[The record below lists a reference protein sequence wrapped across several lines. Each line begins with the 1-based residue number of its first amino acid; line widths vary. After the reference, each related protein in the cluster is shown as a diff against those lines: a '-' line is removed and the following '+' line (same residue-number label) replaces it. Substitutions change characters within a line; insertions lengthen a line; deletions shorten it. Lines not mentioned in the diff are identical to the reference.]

1 LSKQEIEAYFADQL
15 LSFGTA
21 GVRGKMG
28 LGTQRM
34 NRFTYT
40 QLAYAYAKYI
50 SVTYPQNL
58 QVVIGHDNRI
68 DSKRFAKL
76 CANVMSS
83 FNIRV
88 LLFAHNRLMP
98 TPIVSYAIRRTNSS
112 GGIIITASHNP
123 KEYNGFKAYNP
134 DGGQILPDV
143 VESIVAY
150 MAPVHKLLEITYQSK
165 RGMIG
170 YLKHSIVKQYF
181 HDARAALINLSI
193 INEKKEYP
201 IVFTG
206 HHGTACLLGP
216 QFLKQLKFNIK
227 PVRAQS
233 FYSSTFVNSP
243 NANPETLDS
252 FTAAIDYAEKINSE
266 LCIGVDPDG
275 DRMAVVIK
283 KNNE

>member
-1 LSKQEIEAYFADQL
+1 
-15 LSFGTA
+15 
-21 GVRGKMG
+21 MG

-34 NRFTYT
+34 NRFTYV

-68 DSKRFAKL
+68 DSKYFAKL
-76 CANVMSS
+76 CAKVMTS
-83 FNIRV
+83 FKIRV
-88 LLFAHNRLMP
+88 LLFHHNRLMP

-143 VESIVAY
+143 VESINTHMCPA
-150 MAPVHKLLEITYQSK
+150 HKILELTYHSHN
-165 RGMIG
+165 RLIR
-170 YLKHSIVKQYF
+170 YLRHSIVKQYF
-181 HDARAALINLSI
+181 HDARVALVNLSI
-193 INEKKEYP
+193 INERKTYP

-206 HHGTACLLGP
+206 HHGTACRLGP

-233 FYSSTFVNSP
+233 FYNSSFINSP

-252 FTAAIDYAEKINSE
+252 FTAAIQYAEQIKSE
-266 LCIGVDPDG
+266 ICLGVDPDG

-283 KNNE
+283 KNNQ